1 MTLDGNG
8 QSMESVVSDRTL
20 ADHQRVFDRIWRQ
33 YPDRQ
38 NRSSSS
44 WWWFILFPEGENGYG
59 PQQLMFSI
67 AARAGDRI
75 RVNGI
80 PMAGFDPDRNT
91 ESDTDSFS
99 AISVGWY
106 GDDEEVHEGL
116 VNQPATATMSRD
128 GSIEAWTATDDGRRG
143 SEIRAA
149 TDRPLGLDATFVGD
163 NGSAEFEAWGEMEN
177 RVDSPVQAVD
187 DRSTDLVAWR
197 RMEFEGEFDLPSG
210 TTQLAGLCYFQR
222 VCLNVPLFPWKWIW
236 AVFPDG
242 TAFSAFVPFVGPQ
255 LLRRGYR
262 FFDSTRLERSTVPLR
277 QSGLWDSA
285 TGDQI
290 VKFDSATIEPVFTGG
305 DHPEFEVSVSDSAG
319 NRVAFRAASYG
330 HARNYIDR
338 PLFGGL
344 LDSHWSYNEYLF
356 RTTHLR
362 GQLDGDPITDET
374 AGQGFGTLE
383 YACGFGI

>member
-1 MTLDGNG
+1 MDRA
-8 QSMESVVSDRTL
+8 VPARTL

-67 AARAGDRI
+67 AARAGDRL

-80 PMAGFDPDRNT
+80 PMTGFDPDRDT
-91 ESDTDSFS
+91 SGGTDSFN

-106 GDDEEVHEGL
+106 GDDETVHEGL
-116 VNQPATATMSRD
+116 INQPATATLSRD
-128 GSIEAWTATDDGRRG
+128 GSIEAWADTDDERRG

-163 NGSAEFEAWGEMEN
+163 NGSADFEAWGELEN

-187 DRSTDLVAWR
+187 DWSTDLVAWR
-197 RMEFEGEFDLPSG
+197 RMGFEGEFDLPGG
-210 TTQLAGLCYFQR
+210 TERLSGLCYFQR

-262 FFDSTRLERSTVPLR
+262 FFDSTRLERLTVPIR

-285 TGDQI
+285 TGDRI
-290 VKFDSATIEPVFTGG
+290 VEFDSATIEPVFTGG
-305 DHPEFEVSVSDSAG
+305 DHPDFAVSVSDDAG
-319 NRVAFRAASYG
+319 NRVGFRAASYG

-338 PLFGGL
+338 PLLGGAV
-344 LDSHWSYNEYLF
+344 DSHWSYNEYLF
-356 RTTHLR
+356 RTTNLR
-362 GQLDGDPITDET
+362 GRIDGDPITAET
-374 AGQGFGTLE
+374 TGQGFGTLE
-383 YACGFGI
+383 YACGLSL

>member
-1 MTLDGNG
+1 MTLGGNG
-8 QSMESVVSDRTL
+8 QPMESVVSDRTL
-20 ADHQRVFDRIWRQ
+20 ADHRRVFDRIWRQ

-44 WWWFILFPEGENGYG
+44 WWWFILFPEGDEGYG

-80 PMAGFDPDRNT
+80 PMAGFDPDRDT
-91 ESDTDSFS
+91 EAGTDSFE

-106 GDDEEVHEGL
+106 GDDKGVHEGL
-116 VNQPATATMSRD
+116 VNQPATATLSSD
-128 GSIEAWTATDDGRRG
+128 GSITAWTATDDDRRG
-143 SEIRAA
+143 SEIQAS

-163 NGSAEFEAWGEMEN
+163 KGSADFEAWGDLET

-197 RMEFEGEFDLPSG
+197 RMGFEGEFDLPGG
-210 TTQLAGLCYFQR
+210 TTRLAGLCYFQR

-277 QSGLWDSA
+277 QSGMWDSA
-285 TGDQI
+285 TGDQL
-290 VKFDSATIEPVFTGG
+290 VEFDSATIEPVFTGD
-305 DHPEFEVSVSDSAG
+305 DHPEFEVSVSDGAG

-383 YACGFGI
+383 YACGLGL

>member
-1 MTLDGNG
+1 
-8 QSMESVVSDRTL
+8 MESVVSDRTL
-20 ADHQRVFDRIWRQ
+20 ADHRRVFDRIWRQ

-44 WWWFILFPEGENGYG
+44 WWWFILFPEGDEGYG

-80 PMAGFDPDRNT
+80 PMAGFDPDRDT
-91 ESDTDSFS
+91 EAGTDSFE

-106 GDDEEVHEGL
+106 GDDKGVHEGL
-116 VNQPATATMSRD
+116 VNQPATATLSSD
-128 GSIEAWTATDDGRRG
+128 GSITAWTATDDDRRG
-143 SEIRAA
+143 SEIQAS

-163 NGSAEFEAWGEMEN
+163 KGSADFEAWGDLET

-197 RMEFEGEFDLPSG
+197 RMGFEGEFDLPGG
-210 TTQLAGLCYFQR
+210 TTRLAGLCYFQR

-242 TAFSAFVPFVGPQ
+242 TAFSAFVPFLGPQ

-277 QSGLWDSA
+277 QSGMWDSA
-285 TGDQI
+285 TGDQL
-290 VKFDSATIEPVFTGG
+290 VEFDSATIEPVFTGD
-305 DHPEFEVSVSDSAG
+305 DHPEFEVSVSDGAG

-383 YACGFGI
+383 YACGLGL

>member
-1 MTLDGNG
+1 MTLGGNG
-8 QSMESVVSDRTL
+8 QPMESVVSDRTL
-20 ADHQRVFDRIWRQ
+20 ADHRRVFDRIWRQ

-44 WWWFILFPEGENGYG
+44 WWWFILFPEGDEGYG

-80 PMAGFDPDRNT
+80 PMAGFDPDRDT
-91 ESDTDSFS
+91 EAGTDSFE

-106 GDDEEVHEGL
+106 GDDKGVHEGL
-116 VNQPATATMSRD
+116 VNQPATATLSSD
-128 GSIEAWTATDDGRRG
+128 GSITAWTATDDGRRG
-143 SEIRAA
+143 SEIRAS

-163 NGSAEFEAWGEMEN
+163 KGSADFEAWGDLET

-197 RMEFEGEFDLPSG
+197 RMGFEGEFDLPGG
-210 TTQLAGLCYFQR
+210 TTRLAGLCYFQR

-277 QSGLWDSA
+277 QSGMWDSA
-285 TGDQI
+285 TGDQL
-290 VKFDSATIEPVFTGG
+290 VEFDSATIEPVFTGD
-305 DHPEFEVSVSDSAG
+305 DHPEFEVSVSDGAG

-383 YACGFGI
+383 YACGLGL

>member
-1 MTLDGNG
+1 MTLGGNG
-8 QSMESVVSDRTL
+8 QPMESVVSDRTL
-20 ADHQRVFDRIWRQ
+20 ADHRRVFDRIWRQ

-44 WWWFILFPEGENGYG
+44 WWWFILFPEGDEGYG

-80 PMAGFDPDRNT
+80 PMAGFDPDRDT
-91 ESDTDSFS
+91 EAGTDSFE

-106 GDDEEVHEGL
+106 GDDKGVHEGL
-116 VNQPATATMSRD
+116 VNQPATATLSSD
-128 GSIEAWTATDDGRRG
+128 GSITAWTATDDGRRG
-143 SEIRAA
+143 SEIRAS

-163 NGSAEFEAWGEMEN
+163 KGSADFEAWGDLET

-197 RMEFEGEFDLPSG
+197 RMGFEGEFDLPGG
-210 TTQLAGLCYFQR
+210 TTRLAGLCYFQR

-277 QSGLWDSA
+277 QSGMWDSA
-285 TGDQI
+285 TGDQL
-290 VKFDSATIEPVFTGG
+290 VEFDSAIIEPVFTGD
-305 DHPEFEVSVSDSAG
+305 DHPEFEVSVSDGAG

-383 YACGFGI
+383 YACGLGL

>member
-1 MTLDGNG
+1 MD
-8 QSMESVVSDRTL
+8 SAVSARTL

-44 WWWFILFPEGENGYG
+44 WWWFILFPEGESGYG

-80 PMAGFDPDRNT
+80 PMTGLDPNRDTAGG
-91 ESDTDSFS
+91 TDSFE

-106 GDDEEVHEGL
+106 GDDETVHEGL
-116 VNQPATATMSRD
+116 VNQPATATMARD
-128 GSIEAWTATDDGRRG
+128 GSIEAWADTADERRG

-149 TDRPLGLDATFVGD
+149 KDRPLGLEATFVGEKGRAD
-163 NGSAEFEAWGEMEN
+163 FEAWGELAN
-177 RVDSPVQAVD
+177 CVDSPVQAVD
-187 DRSTDLVAWR
+187 DWSTDLVAWR
-197 RMEFEGEFDLPSG
+197 RMQFEGSFDLPAG
-210 TTQLAGLCYFQR
+210 TGRLSGLCYFQR

-236 AVFPDG
+236 AFFPDG

-262 FFDSTRLERSTVPLR
+262 FFDSTRLERATVPIR
-277 QSGLWDSA
+277 QSGLWESA
-285 TGDQI
+285 TGDRI
-290 VKFDSATIEPVFTGG
+290 VEFDSATIEPVFTGG
-305 DHPEFEVSVSDSAG
+305 DHPEFAVSVSDDAG
-319 NRVAFRAASYG
+319 NRVGFRAASYG

-338 PLFGGL
+338 PLLGGAV
-344 LDSHWSYNEYLF
+344 DSHWSYNEYLF
-356 RTTHLR
+356 RTTNLR
-362 GQLDGDPITDET
+362 GRIDGDPITAET
-374 AGQGFGTLE
+374 TGQGFGTLE
-383 YACGFGI
+383 YACGLGL

>member
-1 MTLDGNG
+1 MD
-8 QSMESVVSDRTL
+8 SAVSARTL

-44 WWWFILFPEGENGYG
+44 WWWFILFPEGESGYG

-80 PMAGFDPDRNT
+80 PMTGLDPNRDTAGG
-91 ESDTDSFS
+91 TDSFE

-106 GDDEEVHEGL
+106 GDDETVHEGL
-116 VNQPATATMSRD
+116 VNQPATATMARD
-128 GSIEAWTATDDGRRG
+128 GSIEAWADTADERRG

-149 TDRPLGLDATFVGD
+149 KDRPLGLDATFVGD
-163 NGSAEFEAWGEMEN
+163 KGSADFEAWGDLET

-197 RMEFEGEFDLPSG
+197 RMGFEGEFDLPGG
-210 TTQLAGLCYFQR
+210 TTRLAGLCYFQR

-277 QSGLWDSA
+277 QSGMWDSA
-285 TGDQI
+285 TGDQL
-290 VKFDSATIEPVFTGG
+290 VEFDSATIEPVFTGD
-305 DHPEFEVSVSDSAG
+305 DHPEFEVSVSDGAG

-383 YACGFGI
+383 YACGLGL

>member
-1 MTLDGNG
+1 MDR
-8 QSMESVVSDRTL
+8 VVSERTL

-44 WWWFILFPEGENGYG
+44 WWWFILFPEGEDGYG

-67 AARAGDRI
+67 AARAGDRL

-80 PMAGFDPDRNT
+80 PMSGFDLDR
-91 ESDTDSFS
+91 DTSAGVDSFP

-106 GDDEEVHEGL
+106 GDDETVHEGL
-116 VNQPATATMSRD
+116 VNQPATATLSRD
-128 GSIEAWTATDDGRRG
+128 GSIAAWTATDDGRRG

-163 NGSAEFEAWGEMEN
+163 NGRADFEAWGDLTN
-177 RVDSPVQAVD
+177 SVDSPVQAID

-197 RMEFEGEFDLPSG
+197 RMGFEGEFDLPTGTERLSG
-210 TTQLAGLCYFQR
+210 LGYFQR

-236 AVFPDG
+236 AFFPDG

-255 LLRRGYR
+255 LFRRGYR
-262 FFDSTRLERSTVPLR
+262 FFDSPRLERATVPIR

-285 TGDQI
+285 TGDRL
-290 VKFDSATIEPVFTGG
+290 VEFDSATIEPVFSGG
-305 DHPEFEVSVSDSAG
+305 AHPDFAVSVSDGAG
-319 NRVAFRAASYG
+319 NRVAFDAACYG

-338 PLFGGL
+338 PLLGGAV
-344 LDSHWSYNEYLF
+344 DSHWSYNEYLF
-356 RTTHLR
+356 RTTNLR
-362 GQLDGDPITDET
+362 GRIGGDPITAET
-374 AGQGFGTLE
+374 TGQGFGTVE
-383 YACGFGI
+383 YACGLGL

>member
-1 MTLDGNG
+1 MTLGGNG
-8 QSMESVVSDRTL
+8 QPMESVVSDRTL
-20 ADHQRVFDRIWRQ
+20 ADHRRVFDRIWRQ

-44 WWWFILFPEGENGYG
+44 WWWFILFPEGDEGYG

-80 PMAGFDPDRNT
+80 PMAGFDPDRDT
-91 ESDTDSFS
+91 EAGTDSFE

-106 GDDEEVHEGL
+106 GDDEGVHEGL
-116 VNQPATATMSRD
+116 VNQPATATLSSD
-128 GSIEAWTATDDGRRG
+128 GSITAWTATDDGRRG
-143 SEIRAA
+143 SEIRAS

-163 NGSAEFEAWGEMEN
+163 KGSADFEAWGDLET

-197 RMEFEGEFDLPSG
+197 RMGFEGEFDLPGG
-210 TTQLAGLCYFQR
+210 TTRLAGLCYFQR

-277 QSGLWDSA
+277 QSGMWDSA
-285 TGDQI
+285 TGDQL
-290 VKFDSATIEPVFTGG
+290 VEFDSATIEPVFTGD
-305 DHPEFEVSVSDSAG
+305 DHPEFEVSVSDGAG

-383 YACGFGI
+383 YACGLGL

>member
-1 MTLDGNG
+1 MDRA
-8 QSMESVVSDRTL
+8 VSARTL

-38 NRSSSS
+38 NRTSSS
-44 WWWFILFPEGENGYG
+44 WWWFMLFPEGESGYG

-67 AARAGDRI
+67 AARAGDQI

-80 PMAGFDPDRNT
+80 PMTGFDPDRDT
-91 ESDTDSFS
+91 AAGTDSFP

-106 GDDEEVHEGL
+106 GDDESVHERL
-116 VNQPATATMSRD
+116 VNQPATATLSRD
-128 GSIEAWTATDDGRRG
+128 GSIEAWSETDNGRRG
-143 SEIRAA
+143 SEIRAS

-163 NGSAEFEAWGEMEN
+163 NGGADFEAWGDLAN

-197 RMEFEGEFDLPSG
+197 RMGFEGSFDLPDG
-210 TTQLAGLCYFQR
+210 TEQLSGLCYFQR

-242 TAFSAFVPFVGPQ
+242 TVFSAFVPFVGPQ

-262 FFDSTRLERSTVPLR
+262 FFDSTRLERATVPIR

-285 TGDQI
+285 TGDQL
-290 VKFDSATIEPVFTGG
+290 VEFDSATIEPVFTGG
-305 DHPEFEVSVSDSAG
+305 DHPEFEVSVSNGDE
-319 NRVAFRAASYG
+319 NRVAFRAATYG

-338 PLFGGL
+338 PMLGGL

-362 GQLDGDPITDET
+362 GRIDGEPITDET
-374 AGQGFGTLE
+374 TGQGFGTLE
-383 YACGFGI
+383 YACGLGL